1 MHMNVMSSKA
11 LDSFDSESVRD
22 AFHTR
27 SATKLIIAQ
36 AKEEQTLVRTHR
48 LQKRRLNNMSKLAVD
63 WVLTTNFYS
72 ID

>member
-1 MHMNVMSSKA
+1 MHIDVMSSKA
-11 LDSFDSESVRD
+11 LDSFDLESVRD

-48 LQKRRLNNMSKLAVD
+48 LQK
-63 WVLTTNFYS
+63 TS
-72 ID
+72 IKQYE

>member
-1 MHMNVMSSKA
+1 MNMNVMSSKA

-22 AFHTR
+22 ALHIR

-48 LQKRRLNNMSKLAVD
+48 LQK
-63 WVLTTNFYS
+63 T
-72 ID
+72 